1 MMLRVVID
9 TNVLVSGVILPSS
22 RTGGVILHLRRGK
35 LTPLYCIEMLEELA
49 GVLTRPRIRDKYH
62 VTDADIRAIIDLILL
77 KGEIIRPAD
86 RISESRDPKDDIF
99 LSVAVAGQADLIVSG
114 VDDLLSLDPFRG
126 ISIIGPA
133 AFVGMIEREDS
144 G

>member
-1 MMLRVVID
+1 MMLRVVVD
-9 TNVLVSGVILPSS
+9 TNVLVSAVILPSS

-35 LTPLYCIEMLEELA
+35 FTPLYCIEMLEELA

-77 KGEIIRPAD
+77 KGELIRPAD
-86 RISESRDPKDDIF
+86 RITESRDPKDDIF
-99 LSVAVAGQADLIVSG
+99 LSVAVAGQADFIVSG
-114 VDDLLSLDPFRG
+114 DDDLLSLNPFRG
-126 ISIIGPA
+126 IPIISPTT
-133 AFVGMIEREDS
+133 FVGMVESEDS